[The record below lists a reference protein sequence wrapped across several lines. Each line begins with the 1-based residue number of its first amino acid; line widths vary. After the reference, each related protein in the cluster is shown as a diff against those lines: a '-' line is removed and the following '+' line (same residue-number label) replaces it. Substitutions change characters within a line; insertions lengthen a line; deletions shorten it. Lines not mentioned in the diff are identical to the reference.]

1 MHFSGGCRSSK
12 VLTTEEAFEV
22 NLAVSIVPWDLQDPS
37 IGVGEPELELGRV
50 RTLITRCPIETLNS
64 ASTSLSSISMELV
77 NLRGGQIPGTNQTST
92 FHIRSLKAN
101 STANVIKLILR
112 IKDLGQHHHPHY
124 CCQYTCST
132 KLVRKEALKLKK
144 KKKTSDSSTL
154 CCFLRVVVEELQ
166 DEQLFVVSFFA
177 TSSSLE
183 TWLIDSGCTNHMTY
197 DQGLFKELDKTI
209 TSKVRIGNGAY
220 LAVKS
225 KGTGAIKGHTGL
237 KLISNV
243 LYVPE
248 INQNL
253 LSVGQLLEKGYKV
266 LFEDNHCMI
275 ADAQGREVF
284 IVQMKGKSFALD
296 VVIVTN
302 EGQPV
307 LDNISNDKNKYLE
320 IGIPNK
326 KELQTTT
333 NCALN
338 ESVEHMPNK
347 VICLSHV
354 SSDETEDNTGDEVDA
369 VKETPGLKQSS
380 KSSGVEG
387 ILKLYLKGIEIYG
400 RNSCLIARNLLS
412 GLKTCIEV
420 SSYMYDDGSAML
432 HRSAIVSSSF
442 LEDNGRGDADYTEQE
457 MPTRSQLFR
466 RRGRTWKPK
475 YSWKSYTPCGCLSI
489 CGKECPYQSNG
500 TCCEKYCGCS
510 KSCKNRFRGCHCAN
524 SQCRSRQCPC
534 FAAGRE
540 CDLDVCR
547 NCWVS
552 CGDGSLGEP
561 SKRGDGQCGN
571 MRLLLRK
578 QQRILLAKS
587 DVVGWGALLKNSIN
601 KNDYLGEYTGELI
614 SHREADKRG
623 KIYDRANSSFLFYLN
638 DQYVLDASHK
648 GEI

>member
-1 MHFSGGCRSSK
+1 MHFSGGCRSSE
-12 VLTTEEAFEV
+12 VSTTEEAFEV

-37 IGVGEPELELGRV
+37 IGVGEPESEPGRV
-50 RTLITRCPIETLNS
+50 RTLIEILNS
-64 ASTSLSSISMELV
+64 ASTSLSSTSMEL
-77 NLRGGQIPGTNQTST
+77 NIRTST

-101 STANVIKLILR
+101 SMAKVIKLILR
-112 IKDLGQHHHPHY
+112 IKDLGNILESSLYPS
-124 CCQYTCST
+124 CR
-132 KLVRKEALKLKK
+132 LELLN
-144 KKKTSDSSTL
+144 SSTL
-154 CCFLRVVVEELQ
+154 CCFLRVAVEELQ
-166 DEQLFVVSFFA
+166 DEQLLVVSCFA

-209 TSKVRIGNGAY
+209 TSKIRIGNGAY
-220 LAVKS
+220 LAVKG
-225 KGTGAIKGHTGL
+225 KGTVEIEGHTGL

-248 INQNL
+248 INQNM

-284 IVQMKGKSFALD
+284 IVQMKGKSFVLD
-296 VVIVTN
+296 VVIVTS

-338 ESVEHMPNK
+338 ESVEHKLNK

-354 SSDETEDNTGDEVDA
+354 SSDEIEDNNGDEVDV

-387 ILKLYLKGIEIYG
+387 ILSSCEWKPFEKELYLKGIEIYG

-432 HRSAIVSSSF
+432 HRSAIVPSSF
-442 LEDNGRGDADYTEQE
+442 LEDNGRGNTDYTEQE
-457 MPTRSQLFR
+457 MPTRSRLFC
-466 RRGRTWKPK
+466 RRGRTRKLK
-475 YSWKSYTPCGCLSI
+475 YSWKSVGHPSIWKRIYTPYGCLSM
-489 CGKECPYQSNG
+489 CGKECPCQSNG
-500 TCCEKYCGCS
+500 TCCEKYCG
-510 KSCKNRFRGCHCAN
+510 GCHCAN

-540 CDLDVCR
+540 YDPDVCR
-547 NCWVS
+547 NCWV
-552 CGDGSLGEP
+552 
-561 SKRGDGQCGN
+561 
-571 MRLLLRK
+571 
-578 QQRILLAKS
+578 RILLAKS
-587 DVVGWGALLKNSIN
+587 DVAGWEAFLKNSIN
-601 KNDYLGEYTGELI
+601 KNDYLGEYTGEFI

-623 KIYDRANSSFLFYLN
+623 KIYDRANSSFLFDLN
-638 DQYVLDASHK
+638 D
-648 GEI
+648 